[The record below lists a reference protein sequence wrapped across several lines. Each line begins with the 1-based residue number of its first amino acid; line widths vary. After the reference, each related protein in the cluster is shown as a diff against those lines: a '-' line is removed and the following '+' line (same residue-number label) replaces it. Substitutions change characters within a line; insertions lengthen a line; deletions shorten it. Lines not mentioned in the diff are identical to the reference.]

1 MTKTKETKEITFKE
15 LGIDKRI
22 LKAITELGFETP
34 MPVQQEVIPFLL
46 NGTKDLV
53 AMAHTG
59 TGKTAAFGIPIIQQI
74 DATSIKT
81 QALILAPTRE
91 LCMQITDDLNNFAK
105 YMENLNVVAIYGG
118 ASILTQIRQVATGAQ
133 IIVATPGRM
142 LDMLKRK
149 KVNVSAISWLVL
161 DEADEMLNMGF
172 KEELSAVLASTP
184 EDKRVLLFSATM
196 PRGIENIAKSY
207 MKKPEEITVGSRNT
221 TAENVQHQ
229 YYVVHAKDRYIALK
243 RIADYYPDIYAIIF
257 CRTKIETQEVADSL
271 IKDGYNADALHG
283 DLSQAQR
290 DSVMNRFRGRNL
302 QMLVATDVAARG
314 IDVTDLTHIINYNLP
329 DDIEYYTHRSGRT
342 GRAGKSG
349 ISILIV
355 NLKEV
360 FRIKQIEKQ
369 IGKKFQAVKIPTGR
383 EVCEK
388 QLIHLVEKLKN
399 TEIQHDEIGSF
410 LPTAYEQLKSLSKEE
425 IIQRFISTEFNRFLS
440 YYRKAPDINVELK
453 KESKG
458 SFTGGSDSRSR
469 FGSGSGSG
477 MVRLFV
483 NLGQME
489 RFTPQKLKIYLQETA
504 NVANLHV
511 ANVEVT
517 RCSSYFE
524 VAPQFAEIVMAKFQ
538 KEKFQNRR
546 VQIDYADRPARGG
559 FKSKGF
565 KGRSRSQESFFF
577 NKRKKRQGK

>member
-1 MTKTKETKEITFKE
+1 MKTKEMTFKE

-46 NGTKDLV
+46 NQTKDLV

-74 DATSIKT
+74 DFTSIKT

-91 LCMQITDDLNNFAK
+91 LCLQITDDLSNFAK
-105 YMENLNVVAIYGG
+105 HIENLNIVAIYGG
-118 ASILTQIRQVATGAQ
+118 ASIMTQIRQVATGAQ

-149 KVNVSAISWLVL
+149 KVNVSAIGWLVL

-172 KEELSAVLASTP
+172 KEELNAVLASTP
-184 EDKRVLLFSATM
+184 EDKRVLLFCATM
-196 PRGIENIAKSY
+196 PRGIESIARSY
-207 MKKPEEITVGSRNT
+207 MKKPQEITVGSRNT
-221 TAENVQHQ
+221 TAENVHHQ

-257 CRTKIETQEVADSL
+257 CRTKIETQEVADAL

-290 DSVMNRFRGRNL
+290 DSVMNRFRGKNL

-314 IDVTDLTHIINYNLP
+314 IDVVDLTHIINYNLP
-329 DDIEYYTHRSGRT
+329 DDIENYTHRSGRT

-360 FRIKQIEKQ
+360 FRVRQIEKQ

-410 LPTAYEQLKSLSKEE
+410 LPAAYEQLKSISKEE

-440 YYRKAPDINVELK
+440 YYRKAADINVELK
-453 KESKG
+453 KESRAG
-458 SFTGGSDSRSR
+458 FTGGSDSRS
-469 FGSGSGSG
+469 GL
-477 MVRLFV
+477 VRLFV

-489 RFTPQKLKIYLQETA
+489 KFNPQKLKTYLQETA

-511 ANVEVT
+511 SNIEVT

-524 VAPQFAEIVMAKFQ
+524 VGAQFAEIVMAKFK

-546 VQIDYADRPARGG
+546 VQIDYADRSGRSNY
-559 FKSKGF
+559 KEKGY
-565 KGRSRSQESFFF
+565 KGRSKSTESFFF
-577 NKRKKRQGK
+577 NKRKKRSGK

>member
-1 MTKTKETKEITFKE
+1 MKTKETKEMTFKE

-22 LKAITELGFETP
+22 LKAIAELGFETP

-46 NGTKDLV
+46 NQTKDLV

-74 DATSIKT
+74 NSASIKT

-91 LCMQITDDLNNFAK
+91 LCMQITDDLSNFAK
-105 YMENLNVVAIYGG
+105 HVENLHIVAIYGG
-118 ASILTQIRQVATGAQ
+118 ASIMTQIRQVASGAQ

-149 KVNVSAISWLVL
+149 KVNVSAIGWLVL

-172 KEELSAVLASTP
+172 KEELNAVLASTP

-196 PRGIENIAKSY
+196 PRGIESIARSY
-207 MKKPEEITVGSRNT
+207 MKKPQEITVGSRNT
-221 TAENVQHQ
+221 TAENVHHQ
-229 YYVVHAKDRYIALK
+229 YYVVHAKDRYVALK
-243 RIADYYPDIYAIIF
+243 RIVDYYPDIYAIIF
-257 CRTKIETQEVADSL
+257 CRTKIETQEVADAL

-290 DSVMNRFRGRNL
+290 DSVMNRFRGKNL

-314 IDVTDLTHIINYNLP
+314 IDVVDLTHIINYNLP

-360 FRIKQIEKQ
+360 FRVKQIEKQ
-369 IGKKFQAVKIPTGR
+369 IGKIFQAIKIPTGR

-410 LPTAYEQLKSLSKEE
+410 LPAAYEQLKSLSKEE

-440 YYRKAPDINVELK
+440 YYRKAADINVELK
-453 KESKG
+453 KESQAR
-458 SFTGGSDSRSR
+458 FTGGS
-469 FGSGSGSG
+469 GSNSKSGQ
-477 MVRLFV
+477 VRLFV
-483 NLGQME
+483 NMGQME
-489 RFTPQKLKIYLQETA
+489 KFNPQKLKTYLQETA
-504 NVANLHV
+504 NVADLHV
-511 ANVEVT
+511 SNVEVM
-517 RCSSYFE
+517 RCNSYFE
-524 VAPQFAEIVMAKFQ
+524 VGAQFAEIVIAKFK
-538 KEKFQNRR
+538 KERFQNRR
-546 VQIDYADRPARGG
+546 VQIEYADRSGRSNY
-559 FKSKGF
+559 KEKGY
-565 KGRSRSQESFFF
+565 KGRSKSTESFFF
-577 NKRKKRQGK
+577 NKRKKRSGK

>member
-1 MTKTKETKEITFKE
+1 MKTKETQEMTFKE

-46 NGTKDLV
+46 NQTKDLV

-74 DATSIKT
+74 DFTSIKT

-91 LCMQITDDLNNFAK
+91 LCMQITDDLSNFAK
-105 YMENLNVVAIYGG
+105 HIENLNIVAIYGG
-118 ASILTQIRQVATGAQ
+118 ASIMTQIRQVASGAQ

-149 KVNVSAISWLVL
+149 KVNVSAIRWLVL

-196 PRGIENIAKSY
+196 PRGIESIARSY

-221 TAENVQHQ
+221 TAENVHHQ

-243 RIADYYPDIYAIIF
+243 RIVDYYPDIYSIIF
-257 CRTKIETQEVADSL
+257 CRTKIETQEVADAL

-290 DSVMNRFRGRNL
+290 DSVMNRFRGKNL

-314 IDVTDLTHIINYNLP
+314 IDVVDLTHIINYNLP

-360 FRIKQIEKQ
+360 FRVKQIEKQ

-410 LPTAYEQLKSLSKEE
+410 LPAAYEQLKSISKEE

-440 YYRKAPDINVELK
+440 YYRKAADINVELK
-453 KESKG
+453 KESRAD
-458 SFTGGSDSRSR
+458 FTGGSNSRS
-469 FGSGSGSG
+469 GQI
-477 MVRLFV
+477 RLFV

-489 RFTPQKLKIYLQETA
+489 RFTPQKLKTYLQETA
-504 NVANLHV
+504 NVANLNV
-511 ANVEVT
+511 SNVEVT

-524 VAPQFAEIVMAKFQ
+524 VGAQFAEIVMAKFQ

-546 VQIDYADRPARGG
+546 VQIDFADRSGRSN
-559 FKSKGF
+559 FKDKGY
-565 KGRSRSQESFFF
+565 KGRSKSTESFFF